1 LEKNPWYETRW
12 KSQLEKLPRA
22 ERDEMLFM
30 LAARWADEIRTD
42 DKAESHP
49 LWHYVDFPFKPEGE
63 PVSIQVVVPPPENIL
78 SAIAENQRI
87 VQSGS
92 DSTKR
97 GIALSW
103 LHLIGDVHKPLHAV
117 QLFSRKYPHG
127 ERGGGDSCVHVAQ
140 DRAPLSLHRLW
151 DGLITFQQQHSEA
164 TKHSNRA
171 TEPVYQ
177 VGPLRACCG
186 GTGSMGEREF
196 WDRNQDRLPERRI
209 AWDSERETERLP

>member
-1 LEKNPWYETRW
+1 MLGGAIAYQILQRENPSTITTVRSVLEKNPWYETRW

-49 LWHYVDFPFKPEGE
+49 LWHYVDFPFKREGE

-97 GIALSW
+97 GISLS
-103 LHLIGDVHKPLHAV
+103 
-117 QLFSRKYPHG
+117 
-127 ERGGGDSCVHVAQ
+127 
-140 DRAPLSLHRLW
+140 
-151 DGLITFQQQHSEA
+151 
-164 TKHSNRA
+164 
-171 TEPVYQ
+171 
-177 VGPLRACCG
+177 VGCS
-186 GTGSMGEREF
+186 T
-196 WDRNQDRLPERRI
+196 
-209 AWDSERETERLP
+209 